1 MTRTV
6 RTTPKP
12 LPTPLAMSA
21 APNEPTP
28 SPLPIRPKEEAHLFK
43 EEGRKKDG
51 REEKVTSRPHPKP
64 TFPTPKLRL
73 STLDLDHPGSNVFF
87 SNTNPS
93 KALSEAVDAV
103 LSILYQPTKT
113 NDHIPACRSVT
124 LCLHAMGGV
133 AYTTGSDLDGDHKE
147 IHFSLDYINGIPSA
161 RQKDE
166 VQGVLVHEMVHCWQW
181 NAVGTAPGGLIEG
194 IADFVRLKA
203 GLSPPHWKKEGG
215 GQWDAGYQHTGYFLE
230 WIEST
235 CGRGSVRKINHALKD
250 KKYAED
256 DFWEQLFGKNVSLL
270 WKEYEGSL
278 DEEQKMTKKV
288 ESSAESHEKDRKD
301 NAEMKEK
308 GRKDGRSEGDESV
321 EKDKPN
327 DNLA

>member
-1 MTRTV
+1 
-6 RTTPKP
+6 
-12 LPTPLAMSA
+12 MSA
-21 APNEPTP
+21 APSQPTS
-28 SPLPIRPKEEAHLFK
+28 SPLPIHPKEATHHSK
-43 EEGRKKDG
+43 EDERRKDG
-51 REEKVTSRPHPKP
+51 REESNSKLTSRPHTRPC
-64 TFPTPKLRL
+64 FPTPKLRL
-73 STLDLDHPGSNVFF
+73 SGLDLDHPGSNVFF
-87 SNTNPS
+87 SNANPS

-124 LCLHAMGGV
+124 LFLHAMPGV

-147 IHFSLDYINGIPSA
+147 IHFSLDYINGIPSV

-230 WIEST
+230 WIERT
-235 CGRGSVRKINHALKD
+235 CGEGSVRKINHALKG
-250 KKYAED
+250 KKYEED
-256 DFWEQLFGKNVSLL
+256 DFWEQLFGKKVSLL
-270 WKEYEGSL
+270 WKDYEGSL
-278 DEEQKMTKKV
+278 DQEQRKTEGIEEKP
-288 ESSAESHEKDRKD
+288 ESSAKLLAKDRNENSELIGEGK
-301 NAEMKEK
+301 KV
-308 GRKDGRSEGDESV
+308 GRSEGEEPA
-321 EKDKPN
+321 EKEQPN
-327 DNLA
+327 ENRA